1 MFKKVKFNNQH
12 IERLKEIYK
21 DSSNITEASKR
32 FAKELNIEYGDPFRR
47 YCSKILERF
56 KVTENKVR
64 IEDSSE
70 FKEALNRKLDKSQY
84 YIITWEQN
92 ETPLHQD
99 FFNNILA
106 YKEFLGAEL
115 SVILGRYKNPTSV
128 FTDSKNENWN
138 EQTRPYWDANN
149 HNIHKHLKI
158 LANIKISPTRKY
170 PLTGIQDLA
179 DNKSVIVGHPKL
191 HLKTEPTLANYPDRM
206 IFTTGAVT
214 LPNYTDSAS
223 GVIGEGSHKFGF
235 VIVEIADD
243 EVFFV
248 RQVEAEQ
255 DGSFIDLCYEV
266 KNQEVTIVDKALGL
280 ICGDTHLGHLNPE
293 IDKQNDLICE
303 YFNVDNVVLHD
314 IIDGE
319 SCNNHKIK
327 SAIEQFKRYD
337 KGEHLI
343 HKELENLTSWVATKL
358 KYNPVVPQA
367 NHNSRFDRILDEDW
381 RKDIHNAKFYLE
393 FTKKVLDGEVTDGV
407 VSYWLKHHFGDKVTT
422 LKHTDSFKIGKY
434 ECSQHGDNGSNGAKG
449 SPITF
454 RNLGIPIILA
464 HTHTPYRADDTLY
477 VGTNTELLLDY
488 NQKGASSWVHCNI
501 LVAKNGIAQHII
513 FNNYRFTTFKQLNIF
528 S

>member
-1 MFKKVKFNNQH
+1 MKLSNQQ
-12 IERLKEIYK
+12 IKRLKELYRK
-21 DSSNITEASKR
+21 KGNITEASKMLATE
-32 FAKELNIEYGDPFRR
+32 FCFPYDDKIRR
-47 YCSKILERF
+47 HCSRILEHSNI
-56 KVTENKVR
+56 TNNKIR
-64 IEDSSE
+64 LEDSPS
-70 FKEALNRKLDKSQY
+70 FKEASKRELNSKKY

-92 ETPLHQD
+92 ETPLHKD

-138 EQTRPYWDANN
+138 EETRPYWDARE
-149 HNIHKHLKI
+149 HNIHKYLKI

-179 DNKSVIVGHPKL
+179 DNKTVIVGHPKL
-191 HLKTEPTLANYPDRM
+191 HLKTEPTLANYPNR
-206 IFTTGAVT
+206 IILTTGAVT
-214 LPNYTDSAS
+214 MPNYTDSAV

-235 VIVEIADD
+235 VIVEIEDD
-243 EVFFV
+243 ETFFI
-248 RQVEAEQ
+248 RQVEAKE
-255 DGSFIDLCYEV
+255 DGSFIDLCYQVE
-266 KNQEVTIVDKALGL
+266 NQQVSVVDKALGL

-293 IDKQNDLICE
+293 IDKQNDLLCE
-303 YFNVDNVVLHD
+303 FFNVDNVVLHD

-327 SAIEQFKRYD
+327 SAIEQFKRFD

-343 HKELENLTSWVATKL
+343 HKELENLSTWVRTKL
-358 KYNPVVPQA
+358 KYKPVVPQA

-393 FTKKVLDGEVTDGV
+393 FTKKVLDGEVQDGV
-407 VSYWLKHHFGDKVTT
+407 VAYWLKHHFGDEVIT

-449 SPITF
+449 SPVTF
-454 RNLGIPIILA
+454 RNLGIPIVLA

-488 NQKGASSWVHCNI
+488 NQKGASSWVHCNVLI
-501 LVAKNGIAQHII
+501 AKNGLAQHII
-513 FNNYRFTTFKQLNIF
+513 FNNYKFTTFKQLNLL
-528 S
+528 